1 MAEER
6 DLTDREVALLL
17 YGALMA
23 AAGMLPHQGT
33 LTGAE
38 RILIIAR
45 RHLDPIG
52 DALG

>member
-23 AAGMLPHQGT
+23 AAGMLPQIT
-33 LTGAE
+33 RDGAE